1 MGAIS
6 GDEGLTGPFPL
17 EARQPLLSFLT
28 RGRSD
33 PKVALLDQ
41 GSSRVRESSR
51 TVLSTKS
58 GKGLGPLTL

>member
-6 GDEGLTGPFPL
+6 GDEGLTGPFP